1 MQATTAEST
10 TCAGCGVSEHRHA
23 DGGCS
28 IWTEVKVCDFPSAEL
43 LAYRKRIVYQADR
56 ETDPGRQRDIM
67 NAVLKIDQLRI
78 LHEDI
83 DGCNCFVRA
92 VAAGA

>member
-1 MQATTAEST
+1 MQVTTAESVRRELST
-10 TCAGCGVSEHRHA
+10 AN
-23 DGGCS
+23 
-28 IWTEVKVCDFPSAEL
+28 CDFPSAEL

-83 DGCNCFVRA
+83 DGCNCWIVLSART
-92 VAAGA
+92 